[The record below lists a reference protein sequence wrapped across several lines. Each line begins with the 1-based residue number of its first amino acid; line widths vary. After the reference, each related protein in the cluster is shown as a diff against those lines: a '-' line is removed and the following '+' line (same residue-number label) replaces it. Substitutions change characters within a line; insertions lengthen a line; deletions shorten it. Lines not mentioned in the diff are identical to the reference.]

1 MESPSQMQTGSTI
14 DPDME
19 LAMLLQLSER
29 WRKLMFFN
37 EMSSKINVFQRN
49 FVQNW
54 PKFKKNVLGQT
65 ADAATTAHAIRN
77 GLIPYYEDPQQFDFQ
92 QQQPQEQQRPT
103 NDFSQYPQ
111 QPCGDTDESCYSEAQ
126 PIGPNLQ
133 VGAGT
138 LPVIFGPGLFNDGQT
153 QGFVPQYGPQ
163 PPPPPPQPAPQ
174 SQSPPA
180 EGLASVHQIF
190 TMFSQNT
197 GVGVLGEAP
206 QQQQQQPQPNQTEDP
221 FDNFSAEQL
230 SMMTD
235 AVGVVKV
242 PVAQG
247 LLIQM
252 KTRTVSL
259 GEQVDCRICMCECCV
274 GETIRTLPCCHEFHA
289 ECIDKWFELK
299 PRCPLCVSD
308 VRDSLSID

>member
-1 MESPSQMQTGSTI
+1 MESPSEMQTGSTI

-29 WRKLMFFN
+29 
-37 EMSSKINVFQRN
+37 
-49 FVQNW
+49 
-54 PKFKKNVLGQT
+54 QT

-77 GLIPYYEDPQQFDFQ
+77 GLIPYYEDPQQFDFQQ

-133 VGAGT
+133 VGVGT

-308 VRDSLSID
+308 VRDSLSMAPQELKRACSTESCHGLLHSEAVRDDEVEMEV